1 MKMKKLNQWK
11 RSGVVA
17 VVLLF
22 VCVAVYLN
30 WSYGQ
35 AELSSA
41 QPQTGSTKTL
51 GEAELV
57 GQRTVMDQPE
67 NEIMTVAEIPEESYF
82 DTARL
87 SRQESRDAAL
97 AMLQQTVNDPNADA
111 TAVFAASEGIE
122 TMASDTMAETEIE
135 NLVTA
140 KGYEDC
146 VAYIGDNSVSVVVS
160 TGGKGLEAADVAKVT
175 DIVMGQTSFN
185 ANQVKIIEAGKE

>member
-35 AELSSA
+35 STISSA
-41 QPQTGSTKTL
+41 QPQTDSTKTL

-57 GQRTVMDQPE
+57 GERTVMDQNE
-67 NEIMTVAEIPEESYF
+67 NEIVTVAELPEESYF

-97 AMLQQTVNDPNADA
+97 SMLQQTVNDPNADA

-122 TMASDTMAETEIE
+122 TMAADTMAETEIE

-175 DIVMGQTSFN
+175 DIVMGQTSFT

>member
-1 MKMKKLNQWK
+1 MMKKLSQWK

-35 AELSSA
+35 TELA
-41 QPQTGSTKTL
+41 VPPTQGGSTKTL

-57 GQRTVMDQPE
+57 GDRTIQEGE
-67 NEIMTVAEIPEESYF
+67 NEIATVAELPEDSYF

-87 SRQESRDAAL
+87 SRQQSRDAAL
-97 AMLQQTVNDPNADA
+97 AMLQQTVDDPDADA

-122 TMASDTMAETEIE
+122 TMAADTVAETEIE

-140 KGYEDC
+140 KGYKDC
-146 VAYIGDNSVSVVVS
+146 VAYIGENSVSVVVS
-160 TGGKGLEAADVAKVT
+160 PSGEHLEASDVAKVT
-175 DIVMGQTSFN
+175 DIVMGQTSFS
-185 ANQVKIIEAGKE
+185 ANQIKIIEAGKSE

>member
-41 QPQTGSTKTL
+41 QPQAGSTKTL

>member
-35 AELSSA
+35 AELSSS
-41 QPQTGSTKTL
+41 QPQSGSTKTL
-51 GEAELV
+51 GEAELI
-57 GQRTVMDQPE
+57 GDRAVMDQSQ
-67 NEIMTVAEIPEESYF
+67 NEIVTVAELPEESYF

-97 AMLQQTVNDPNADA
+97 SMLQQTVNDPNADA

-122 TMASDTMAETEIE
+122 TMAADTMAETEIE

-175 DIVMGQTSFN
+175 DIVMGQTSFD

>member
-41 QPQTGSTKTL
+41 LPQTDSTKTL

-57 GQRTVMDQPE
+57 GERTVMDQNK
-67 NEIMTVAEIPEESYF
+67 NEIVTVAELPEESYF

-122 TMASDTMAETEIE
+122 TMAADTMAETEIE

-175 DIVMGQTSFN
+175 DIVMGQTSFD

>member
-1 MKMKKLNQWK
+1 MKKLNQWK

-35 AELSSA
+35 TELA
-41 QPQTGSTKTL
+41 TGQPQSDTTKTL

-57 GQRTVMDQPE
+57 GERTMMEQGG
-67 NEIMTVAEIPEESYF
+67 NEIVTVSELPEESYF

-97 AMLQQTVNDPNADA
+97 AMLQKTVNDPNADA

-122 TMASDTMAETEIE
+122 TMAADTIAETEIE

-140 KGYEDC
+140 KGYQDC

-160 TGGKGLEAADVAKVT
+160 TSGEGLEAADVAKVT
-175 DIVMGQTSFN
+175 DIVMGQTSFS

>member
-175 DIVMGQTSFN
+175 DIVMGQTSFD

>member
-1 MKMKKLNQWK
+1 MMKKLNQWK

-35 AELSSA
+35 NELSATQS
-41 QPQTGSTKTL
+41 QNGSTKTL

-57 GQRTVMDQPE
+57 GDRTVEHGE
-67 NEIMTVAEIPEESYF
+67 NEIVTVSELPDESYF

-97 AMLQQTVNDPNADA
+97 AMLQETVNDPNADA

-122 TMASDTMAETEIE
+122 TMAADTMAETEIE
-135 NLVTA
+135 NLVMA
-140 KGYEDC
+140 KGYQDC
-146 VAYIGDNSVSVVVS
+146 VAYIGDNSVSVVVATS
-160 TGGKGLEAADVAKVT
+160 GEGLEAADVAKVT
-175 DIVMGQTSFN
+175 DIVMGQTSFA